1 MSERAPTTQTHS
13 RRRHGP
19 SGAWSLWIVIPL
31 DALGLYLVL
40 AALNWIPHG
49 WPAPQVAPWTTLAT
63 AVALFALARAIAL
76 LALRRLLHWRI
87 ASESWRKIAASY
99 RSHIH

>member
-1 MSERAPTTQTHS
+1 MSERARTTETQS

-40 AALNWIPHG
+40 AALDWIPPG
-49 WPAPQVAPWTTLAT
+49 WPAPQVDPWTTLTT
-63 AVALFALARAIAL
+63 AVALFALARTIAL

-87 ASESWRKIAASY
+87 ASESWRKITASY